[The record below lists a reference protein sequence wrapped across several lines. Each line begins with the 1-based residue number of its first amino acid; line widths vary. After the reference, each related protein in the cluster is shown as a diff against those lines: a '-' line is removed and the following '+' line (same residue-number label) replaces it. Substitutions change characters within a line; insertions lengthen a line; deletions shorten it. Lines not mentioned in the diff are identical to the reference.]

1 MEEKKLYNEEDIK
14 KFHLPRWDEIPNI
27 DLYIDQVVSLLETY
41 LSNYIKGE
49 NNKEDKIVTKTMIN
63 NYVKHKIINP
73 PVNKKYNTEHIAYL
87 FVICI
92 LKQVYSINDIAELIK
107 LAIDT
112 VSPETA
118 YNQFCDELEKAIS
131 LTFAGQEYTGREIM
145 TKEKYILRNVVQS
158 FANQLYVKR
167 VYLKK

>member
-41 LSNYIKGE
+41 LSTYIKGE